1 MNINVRNFSD
11 EELNTFQ
18 EEINRELSRRRHID
32 KLVENIN
39 ELLYELAAMLTEYEH
54 LSFVHNQLGNELFN
68 TKNVEELEG
77 ASGWF
82 APALHIERTVSKPE
96 GE

>member
-1 MNINVRNFSD
+1 MDINVRNFSH
-11 EELNTFQ
+11 EELDTFQ

-39 ELLYELAAMLTEYEH
+39 ELLYELTGELTGYEH

-68 TKNVEELEG
+68 TKNVEEPEDMP
-77 ASGWF
+77 GWF
-82 APALHIERTVSKPE
+82 APALHIERTVK
-96 GE
+96 

>member
-1 MNINVRNFSD
+1 MDINVRIFPD
-11 EELNTFQ
+11 EELDTFQ
-18 EEINRELSRRRHID
+18 EEINSELSRRRHID

-39 ELLYELAAMLTEYEH
+39 ELLYELTGTLTGYEH

-68 TKNVEELEG
+68 TKNVEEPED

-82 APALHIERTVSKPE
+82 APEVHIERTIK
-96 GE
+96 

>member
-1 MNINVRNFSD
+1 MDINVRKFSD
-11 EELNTFQ
+11 EELGTFQ

-39 ELLYELAAMLTEYEH
+39 ELLYELTGMLIGCEY

-68 TKNVEELEG
+68 TKNVEEPEDT
-77 ASGWF
+77 SGWF
-82 APALHIERTVSKPE
+82 APELHIERTVK
-96 GE
+96 